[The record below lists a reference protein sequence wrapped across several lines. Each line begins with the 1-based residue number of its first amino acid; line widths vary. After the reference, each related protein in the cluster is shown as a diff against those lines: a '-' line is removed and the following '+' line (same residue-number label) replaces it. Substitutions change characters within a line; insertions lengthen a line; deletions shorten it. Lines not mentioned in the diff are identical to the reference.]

1 MTSTPAIVH
10 LIGYPAAG
18 KYTVAQE
25 LARQAQEANAHFVV
39 IDNHFTANVIF
50 GVMEVDGMRP
60 VPEEVWDRVEEV
72 REAVFRTIETLSPP
86 EWSFVFTN
94 VLTEGHERD
103 AAAVIRLAQLAS
115 ATQRRYVPVRLHCH
129 VDELATRIVSEDRKR
144 RLKWIDPEGVR
155 RFATERE
162 LIGLDGHDVLD
173 LDVTSTPPEA
183 TAASIL
189 VHATRR

>member
-1 MTSTPAIVH
+1 
-10 LIGYPAAG
+10 
-18 KYTVAQE
+18 
-25 LARQAQEANAHFVV
+25 
-39 IDNHFTANVIF
+39 
-50 GVMEVDGMRP
+50 
-60 VPEEVWDRVEEV
+60 
-72 REAVFRTIETLSPP
+72 
-86 EWSFVFTN
+86 
-94 VLTEGHERD
+94 
-103 AAAVIRLAQLAS
+103 
-115 ATQRRYVPVRLHCH
+115 
-129 VDELATRIVSEDRKR
+129 VSEDRKR

>member
-1 MTSTPAIVH
+1 
-10 LIGYPAAG
+10 
-18 KYTVAQE
+18 
-25 LARQAQEANAHFVV
+25 VV

-50 GVMEVDGMRP
+50 GVMEMDGMRP
-60 VPEEVWDRVEEV
+60 IPDEVWDRVEEV

-103 AAAVIRLAQLAS
+103 AAAVVRLAQLAS
-115 ATQRRYVPVRLHCH
+115 ATQRRYVPVRLHCD
-129 VDELATRIVSEDRKR
+129 VDELTTRIVSEDRKR

-162 LIGLDGHDVLD
+162 LIGLDGHDALD
-173 LDVTSTPPEA
+173 LDVTNTPPEA